1 MTKNSKKTIPV
12 LVSGALG
19 RMGSEVVN
27 SVLNSPDCELV
38 AAIDTNK
45 KNNGENISQLLNLK
59 KSDVL
64 VSNDLEG
71 SLCSISQD
79 YRNEKIKP
87 VLVDFTH
94 PDSVYENTRSAIA
107 YGISPV
113 VGTTGLTPSQIND
126 LAIFAQ
132 KANIGCAIIP
142 NFSVGMVLL
151 QQAASVA
158 AKFYDNIELIEMH
171 HNQKADSPSG
181 TCIKTAEMIE
191 EYPKKY
197 NQGLVKETESLKGV
211 RGGIRDSGLNIHSI
225 RLPGLLAHQVVI
237 MGSPGETYTIKH
249 DTIDRKAYMP
259 GVLQAIRKIGKF
271 DSLIYGL
278 EKLIF

>member
-1 MTKNSKKTIPV
+1 MIKNSKKTKPV

-27 SVLNSPDCELV
+27 SVLNSSDCELV
-38 AAIDTNK
+38 AAIDTNQ

-191 EYPKKY
+191 EYPKEY
-197 NQGLVKETESLKGV
+197 NQSLVKESESLKGV
-211 RGGIRDSGLNIHSI
+211 RGGVRDSGLNIHSI

>member
-1 MTKNSKKTIPV
+1 MTKNSKKSIPV

-19 RMGSEVVN
+19 KMGSEVVN
-27 SVLNSPDCELV
+27 SVLNSSDCELV

-59 KSDVL
+59 KSDVF

-197 NQGLVKETESLKGV
+197 NQSLVKETESLKGV
-211 RGGIRDSGLNIHSI
+211 RGGLRDSGLNIHSI

>member
-1 MTKNSKKTIPV
+1 M
-12 LVSGALG
+12 
-19 RMGSEVVN
+19 
-27 SVLNSPDCELV
+27 
-38 AAIDTNK
+38 
-45 KNNGENISQLLNLK
+45 
-59 KSDVL
+59 
-64 VSNDLEG
+64 
-71 SLCSISQD
+71 
-79 YRNEKIKP
+79 
-87 VLVDFTH
+87 
-94 PDSVYENTRSAIA
+94 
-107 YGISPV
+107 
-113 VGTTGLTPSQIND
+113 
-126 LAIFAQ
+126 AIFAQ

-197 NQGLVKETESLKGV
+197 NQNLVNETESLKGV
-211 RGGIRDSGLNIHSI
+211 RGGVRDSGLNIHSI

>member
-1 MTKNSKKTIPV
+1 MIKNSKKTIPV

-59 KSDVL
+59 KSDVF

-197 NQGLVKETESLKGV
+197 NQSLVKETESLKGV
-211 RGGIRDSGLNIHSI
+211 RGGVRDSGLNIHSI